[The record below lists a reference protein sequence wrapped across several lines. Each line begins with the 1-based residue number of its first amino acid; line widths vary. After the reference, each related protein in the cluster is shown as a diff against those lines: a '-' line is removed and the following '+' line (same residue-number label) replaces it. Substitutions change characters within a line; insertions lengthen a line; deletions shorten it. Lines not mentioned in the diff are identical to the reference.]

1 MASLAATK
9 TFIVEATAKHT
20 ATIIFLH
27 GLGDTGEGWSF
38 ELSRI
43 KPSYAKL
50 VCPTAPKNPVTINF
64 GMKMPSWFD
73 IRSLDKADNNE
84 DIEGIKKASED
95 IVHLIQNEING
106 TEEKPGVP
114 ADRII
119 LGGFSQ
125 GGALSIYTGLTGPIA
140 LAGIVS
146 LSGYLPA
153 SSTINWSTI
162 QKPPLFQCHGDSD
175 PVVPYNFGVLTSKA
189 LESHLPHHKFKTYSG
204 LGHSSSEEEMID
216 VKNFFAERIP
226 PV

>member
-9 TFIVEATAKHT
+9 TFVVEASAKHT

-43 KPSYAKL
+43 KPNYAKL

-84 DIEGIKKASED
+84 DVDGIKKASLD
-95 IVHLIQNEING
+95 ILNLIQAEVNG
-106 TEEKPGVP
+106 TEGKPGVP
-114 ADRII
+114 ASRII

-125 GGALSIYTGLTGPIA
+125 GGALSLYTGLTGTFS
-140 LAGIVS
+140 LAGVVS

-153 SSTINWSTI
+153 SKTINWQHI
-162 QKPPLFQCHGDSD
+162 QKPPVFQCHGDAD
-175 PVVPYNFGVLTSKA
+175 PVVPYQFGVLTSKA
-189 LESHLPHHKFKTYSG
+189 LESHLTTHSFKTYSG
-204 LGHSSSEEEMID
+204 LGHSSSEEELRD
-216 VKNFFAERIP
+216 VKNFLNERIP
-226 PV
+226 PI